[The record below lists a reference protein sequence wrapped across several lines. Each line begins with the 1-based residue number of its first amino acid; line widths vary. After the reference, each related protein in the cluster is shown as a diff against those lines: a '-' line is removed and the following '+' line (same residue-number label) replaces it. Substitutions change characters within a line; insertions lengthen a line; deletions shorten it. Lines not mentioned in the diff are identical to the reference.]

1 MKVISIFSFYVK
13 YLIIILD
20 SFYSYSYGLLGPSGC
35 GKTTLLSCMV
45 GRCQLDAGD
54 IQVKARTK
62 SNIGYMPQVTS
73 N

>member
-1 MKVISIFSFYVK
+1 MYR
-13 YLIIILD
+13 
-20 SFYSYSYGLLGPSGC
+20 YGLLGPSGC

-62 SNIGYMPQVTS
+62 SNIGYMPQVTFVKII
-73 N
+73 NY

>member
-1 MKVISIFSFYVK
+1 MLFHCFHSC
-13 YLIIILD
+13 
-20 SFYSYSYGLLGPSGC
+20 SYGLLGPSGC

-62 SNIGYMPQVTS
+62 SNIGYMPQVIS
-73 N
+73 NQYI